1 MAPTT
6 PDMSPD
12 KRARLVD
19 TAERLAHEHGFHK
32 TSLADIAH
40 ESGVQLGNVYHY
52 FKTKEALG
60 QAIVEKLLKGSARM
74 RERLQQLPD
83 PKARL
88 EAFINMTFENRG
100 SLARSGCQM
109 GTLCTELHKEGG
121 PLAEQAARL
130 FGEILA
136 WMKDQFLELGYGDK
150 SSGLGLQLLSAL
162 QGASLL
168 THTFHDPTLIE
179 AESTRLKQWIRA
191 L

>member
-1 MAPTT
+1 
-6 PDMSPD
+6 
-12 KRARLVD
+12 VD
-19 TAERLAHEHGFHK
+19 TAEGLAHEHGFHK
-32 TSLADIAH
+32 TSLADIAR
-40 ESGVQLGNVYHY
+40 ESGVPLGNVYHY

-60 QAIVEKLLKGSARM
+60 HAIVEKLLSGSARM

-88 EAFINMTFENRG
+88 EAFIHMTFENRA

-130 FGEILA
+130 FGDILA
-136 WMKDQFLELGYGDK
+136 WMKDQFLELGRRDEAAA
-150 SSGLGLQLLSAL
+150 LALQLLSAL

-168 THTFHDPTLIE
+168 THTFHDPTLME
-179 AESTRLKQWIRA
+179 AESTRLKHWIRS

>member
-1 MAPTT
+1 MAQET
-6 PDMSPD
+6 PD
-12 KRARLVD
+12 KRTRLVD
-19 TAERLAHEHGFHK
+19 TAEQLAHQQGFHK
-32 TSLADIAH
+32 TSLADIAR
-40 ESGVQLGNVYHY
+40 ESGVPLGNVYYY

-60 QAIVEKLLKGSARM
+60 QALVEKLSRGSARM

-88 EAFINMTFENRG
+88 EAFIQMTFENRD

-121 PLAEQAARL
+121 PLAEHAANL
-130 FGEILA
+130 LGDILA
-136 WMKDQFLELGYGDK
+136 WMKDQFRELGRGDE
-150 SSGLGLQLLSAL
+150 SSGLALQLLSAL

-179 AESTRLKQWIRA
+179 AESTRLKRWIRA